1 MASSKPSVRRNV
13 SRSQAVSPRAWARIR
28 LLALDVDGVLTD
40 GTIYVSSDGSETKGF
55 SVLDGMGMARLLK
68 AGIAVAWISG
78 RPSGATVRRAE
89 ELRIPH
95 VIQGRS
101 DKREALAELA
111 QRLGLAASDCCYM
124 GDDDIDAP
132 AIAWAGIGATVRS
145 AMPAA
150 LEVADYVTQRPA
162 GAGAVREV
170 CDLILAQSRP
180 APRARA
186 ARP

>member
-1 MASSKPSVRRNV
+1 MASSSSSPRRSSRAKP
-13 SRSQAVSPRAWARIR
+13 VSPKAWARVR
-28 LLALDVDGVLTD
+28 LLALDVDGILTD

-68 AGIAVAWISG
+68 AGLTVAWISG
-78 RPSGATVRRAE
+78 RPSGATARRAE

-111 QRLGLAASDCCYM
+111 QRLGLSAAECCYM

-150 LEVADYVTQRPA
+150 LGEADHVSRRPA

-170 CDLILAQSRP
+170 CELILAH
-180 APRARA
+180 APVRRS
-186 ARP
+186 PP

>member
-1 MASSKPSVRRNV
+1 MAAPRTTPRR
-13 SRSQAVSPRAWARIR
+13 SPTPRNWAGIR
-28 LLALDVDGVLTD
+28 LLALDVDGILTD
-40 GTIYVSSDGSETKGF
+40 GTIFVSSDGSETKGF

-68 AGIAVAWISG
+68 AGLSVAWISG
-78 RPSGATVRRAE
+78 RPSGATTRRAE

-111 QRLGLAASDCCYM
+111 QRLGLAAAACCYM

-132 AIAWAGIGATVRS
+132 AIAWAGVGATVPT

-150 LEVADYVTQRPA
+150 LAAADYVTRRPA

-170 CDLILAQSRP
+170 CDRILAQRSR
-180 APRARA
+180 ASGPRTP
-186 ARP
+186 RP

>member
-1 MASSKPSVRRNV
+1 MASSKPSRRRNL
-13 SRSQAVSPRAWARIR
+13 SRSQTVSPRAWARIR
-28 LLALDVDGVLTD
+28 LLALDVDGILTD

-111 QRLGLAASDCCYM
+111 QRLGLDASDCCYM

-170 CDLILAQSRP
+170 CDFILTQSRP
-180 APRARA
+180 APRPRA

>member
-1 MASSKPSVRRNV
+1 MASSSSSPRRSSRAKP
-13 SRSQAVSPRAWARIR
+13 VSPKAWARVR
-28 LLALDVDGVLTD
+28 LLALDVDGILTD

-68 AGIAVAWISG
+68 AGLTVAWISG
-78 RPSGATVRRAE
+78 RPSGATARRAE

-111 QRLGLAASDCCYM
+111 QRLGLSAAECCYM

-150 LEVADYVTQRPA
+150 LREADHVSRRPA

-170 CDLILAQSRP
+170 CELILAH
-180 APRARA
+180 APVRRS
-186 ARP
+186 PP

>member
-1 MASSKPSVRRNV
+1 MASSSPSSRRSSRAKP
-13 SRSQAVSPRAWARIR
+13 VSPRAWARVR
-28 LLALDVDGVLTD
+28 LLALDVDGILTD

-68 AGIAVAWISG
+68 AGLTVAWISG
-78 RPSGATVRRAE
+78 RPSGATARRAE

-111 QRLGLAASDCCYM
+111 QRLGLSAAECCYM

-132 AIAWAGIGATVRS
+132 AIAWAGVGATVPT

-150 LEVADYVTQRPA
+150 QRAADHITRRPA

-170 CDLILAQSRP
+170 CDLILAHVSVRP
-180 APRARA
+180 SQP
-186 ARP
+186 

>member
-1 MASSKPSVRRNV
+1 MAQPTTSSRRT
-13 SRSQAVSPRAWARIR
+13 SRARSVSPKAWARIR
-28 LLALDVDGVLTD
+28 LLALDVDGILTD

-68 AGIAVAWISG
+68 AGLAVAWISG
-78 RPSGATVRRAE
+78 RPSGATARRAE

-111 QRLGLAASDCCYM
+111 QRLGLAAAECCYM

-132 AIAWAGIGATVRS
+132 AIAWAGVGATVRT

-150 LEVADYVTQRPA
+150 LQAADYVTRRPA

-170 CDLILAQSRP
+170 CERILAQTGIRPAARSSRP
-180 APRARA
+180 
-186 ARP
+186 

>member
-1 MASSKPSVRRNV
+1 MASSSPSSRRSSRAKP
-13 SRSQAVSPRAWARIR
+13 VSPRAWARVR
-28 LLALDVDGVLTD
+28 LLALDVDGILTD

-68 AGIAVAWISG
+68 AGLTVAWISG
-78 RPSGATVRRAE
+78 RPSGATARRAE

-111 QRLGLAASDCCYM
+111 QRLGLSAAECCYM

-132 AIAWAGIGATVRS
+132 AIAWAGVGATVPT

-150 LEVADYVTQRPA
+150 LRAADHVTQRPA

-170 CDLILAQSRP
+170 CDLILAHVSVRP
-180 APRARA
+180 SQP
-186 ARP
+186 

>member
-1 MASSKPSVRRNV
+1 MASSSSSPRRSSRAKP
-13 SRSQAVSPRAWARIR
+13 VSPKAWARVR
-28 LLALDVDGVLTD
+28 LLALDVDGILTD

-68 AGIAVAWISG
+68 AGLTVAWISG
-78 RPSGATVRRAE
+78 RPSGATARRAE

-111 QRLGLAASDCCYM
+111 QRLGLSAAECCYM

-150 LEVADYVTQRPA
+150 LRVADHVSRRPA

-170 CDLILAQSRP
+170 CELILAH
-180 APRARA
+180 APVRRS
-186 ARP
+186 PP

>member
-1 MASSKPSVRRNV
+1 MAAPRKTPRR
-13 SRSQAVSPRAWARIR
+13 SPTPRNWAGIR
-28 LLALDVDGVLTD
+28 LLALDVDGILTD
-40 GTIYVSSDGSETKGF
+40 GTIFVSSDGAETKGF
-55 SVLDGMGMARLLK
+55 SVLDGMGMTRLLK
-68 AGIAVAWISG
+68 AGLSVAWISG
-78 RPSGATVRRAE
+78 RPSGATTRRAE

-111 QRLGLAASDCCYM
+111 QRLGLAAAACCYM

-132 AIAWAGIGATVRS
+132 AIAWAGVGATVPT

-150 LEVADYVTQRPA
+150 LAAADYVTRRPA

-170 CDLILAQSRP
+170 CDRILAQRSGAPGPRTPRP
-180 APRARA
+180 
-186 ARP
+186 

>member
-1 MASSKPSVRRNV
+1 MASSSSSPRRSSRAKP
-13 SRSQAVSPRAWARIR
+13 VSPKAWARVR
-28 LLALDVDGVLTD
+28 LLALDVDGILTD

-68 AGIAVAWISG
+68 AGLTVAWISG
-78 RPSGATVRRAE
+78 RPSGATARRAE

-101 DKREALAELA
+101 DKREALAERA
-111 QRLGLAASDCCYM
+111 QRLGLSAAECCYM

-150 LEVADYVTQRPA
+150 LREADHVSRRPA

-170 CDLILAQSRP
+170 CELILAH
-180 APRARA
+180 APVRRS
-186 ARP
+186 PP